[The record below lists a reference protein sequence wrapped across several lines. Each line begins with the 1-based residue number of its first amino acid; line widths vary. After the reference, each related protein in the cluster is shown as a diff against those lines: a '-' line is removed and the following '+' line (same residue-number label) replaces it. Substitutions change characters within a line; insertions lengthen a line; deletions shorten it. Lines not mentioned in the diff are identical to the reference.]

1 MREVGRNDPCPCG
14 SGRKHK
20 RCCLDADRTALRL
33 ADRLERRIYE
43 LGDHVRREHRSA
55 WEREFERNI
64 GSLRRPLPAAPTLSS
79 SRSSS
84 HASIASRR

>member
-14 SGRKHK
+14 SGRK